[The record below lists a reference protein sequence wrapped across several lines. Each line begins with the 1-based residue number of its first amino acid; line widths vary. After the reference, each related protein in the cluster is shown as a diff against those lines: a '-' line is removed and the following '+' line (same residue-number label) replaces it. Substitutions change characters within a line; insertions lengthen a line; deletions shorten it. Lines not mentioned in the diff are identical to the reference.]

1 MVDLGPSHAA
11 LPRSPAG
18 LPGRL
23 RGPIRSLD
31 PVLIVTALL
40 LTVFGLMMV
49 YSSTWRTL
57 TLLGNEP
64 FSTTARQ
71 MFAMALGIGL
81 AAAALVFDY
90 RMAKVYAPLVY
101 AGLLVLLVAVVSPL
115 GSDTA
120 GAQRG
125 FEIGIQITPSE
136 YMKVGLILML
146 AAFLSEVKATELRLE
161 HVVRAAGIAAL
172 PVALVFLQPDL
183 GTSIV
188 LGAILVGTLV
198 VAGARARHLG
208 MLALTGLVLL
218 FGALQM
224 NVIKDYQLQRIEVF
238 LNRSDA
244 SEAARWNLDQSEITI
259 GSGGLTGVGYLRG
272 PQTNLDF
279 VPEQHSDFIFTAVGE
294 EFGFVGGVVLL
305 SLFGV
310 LLWRGFRIATSAKD
324 RFGTYVAAGIISMW
338 ALQIFVNIGMTLGI
352 MPITG
357 IPLPFLSYGGSS
369 LVTNFVAIG
378 LLLNIHMRRF
388 SV

>member
-1 MVDLGPSHAA
+1 MMDLGPSPVA
-11 LPRSPAG
+11 LPRSAG

-23 RGPIRSLD
+23 RGPLRSVD
-31 PVLIVTALL
+31 PVLIVTALRL
-40 LTVFGLMMV
+40 SVFGLMMV

-64 FSTTARQ
+64 FSTTAKQ
-71 MFAMALGIGL
+71 MLAMGLGIGL
-81 AAAALVFDY
+81 GGIAAAVDY
-90 RMAKVYAPLVY
+90 RMGKVYAPLVY

-125 FEIGIQITPSE
+125 FEVGIQITPSE

-146 AAFLSEVKATELRLE
+146 AAYLSEVKASELRLE
-161 HVVRAAGIAAL
+161 HVVRAAALAGL

-188 LGAILVGTLV
+188 LTAILVGTLV

-208 MLALTGLVLL
+208 ILALTGLVLL
-218 FGALQM
+218 FGALQL
-224 NVIKDYQLQRIEVF
+224 NVIRDYQLQRIEVF

-294 EFGFVGGVVLL
+294 EFGFLGGIVLL

-357 IPLPFLSYGGSS
+357 IPLPFISYGGSS
-369 LVTNFVAIG
+369 LVTNFVAVG

>member
-1 MVDLGPSHAA
+1 MMDLGPSPVA
-11 LPRSPAG
+11 LPRSAG

-23 RGPIRSLD
+23 RGPLRSVD

-40 LTVFGLMMV
+40 LSVFGLMMV

-64 FSTTARQ
+64 FSTTAKQ
-71 MFAMALGIGL
+71 MAAMGLGIGL
-81 AAAALVFDY
+81 GGIAAAVDY

-125 FEIGIQITPSE
+125 FEVGIQITPSE

-146 AAFLSEVKATELRLE
+146 AAYLSEVKASELRLE
-161 HVVRAAGIAAL
+161 HVVRAAALAGL

-188 LGAILVGTLV
+188 LTAILVGTLV
-198 VAGARARHLG
+198 VTGARARHLG
-208 MLALTGLVLL
+208 ILGLTGIVLL
-218 FGALQM
+218 FGALQL
-224 NVIKDYQLQRIEVF
+224 NVIKDYQLQRIQVF

-294 EFGFVGGVVLL
+294 EFGFVGGIVLL

-357 IPLPFLSYGGSS
+357 IPLPFISYGGSS
-369 LVTNFVAIG
+369 LVTNFVAVG

>member
-1 MVDLGPSHAA
+1 MMDLGPSRSA
-11 LPRSPAG
+11 LDRSPAG
-18 LPGRL
+18 LQGRL
-23 RGPIRSLD
+23 RGPIRSVD
-31 PVLIVTALL
+31 PVLIGTALL

-64 FSTTARQ
+64 FLTMARQ
-71 MFAMALGIGL
+71 MVAMGLGIGL
-81 AAAALVFDY
+81 GAAAAAVDY
-90 RMAKVYAPLVY
+90 RMAKVYAPLLY

-125 FEIGIQITPSE
+125 FEVGIQITPSE

-146 AAFLSEVKATELRLE
+146 AAFLSEVKASELRLE
-161 HVVRAAGIAAL
+161 HVVRAAGIASL

-188 LGAILVGTLV
+188 LGTILVGTLV

-310 LLWRGFRIATSAKD
+310 LLWRGFRIARSAKD

-369 LVTNFVAIG
+369 LVTNFVAVG

>member
-1 MVDLGPSHAA
+1 MMDLGPSRSA
-11 LPRSPAG
+11 LDRSPAG
-18 LPGRL
+18 LQGRI
-23 RGPIRSLD
+23 RGPIRSVD
-31 PVLIVTALL
+31 PVLIGTALL

-71 MFAMALGIGL
+71 MVAMGLGIGL
-81 AAAALVFDY
+81 GAAAAAVDY
-90 RMAKVYAPLVY
+90 RMAKVYAPLLY

-146 AAFLSEVKATELRLE
+146 AAFLSEVKASELRLE
-161 HVVRAAGIAAL
+161 HVVRAAGIASL

-188 LGAILVGTLV
+188 LGTILVGTLV

-310 LLWRGFRIATSAKD
+310 LLWRGFRIARSAKD

-369 LVTNFVAIG
+369 LVTNFVAVG

>member
-1 MVDLGPSHAA
+1 MMDLGPSHASV
-11 LPRSPAG
+11 PRPAAG

-31 PVLIVTALL
+31 PVLILTALL

-71 MFAMALGIGL
+71 MLAMALGIGL
-81 AAAALVFDY
+81 AGAALVFDY
-90 RMAKVYAPLVY
+90 RMAKVYAPLLY
-101 AGLLVLLVAVVSPL
+101 TGLLVLLVAVVSPL

-125 FEIGIQITPSE
+125 FEVGIQITPSE

-146 AAFLSEVKATELRLE
+146 ASFLSDVKATELRLE
-161 HVVRAAGIAAL
+161 HVVRAAGLAAL
-172 PVALVFLQPDL
+172 PAALVFLQPDL

-188 LGAILVGTLV
+188 LAAILVGTLV

-224 NVIKDYQLQRIEVF
+224 NVIKDYQLQRIQVF

-294 EFGFVGGVVLL
+294 EFGFVGGIVLL

-369 LVTNFVAIG
+369 LVTNFVAVG